1 MASPLDTALCLCYNN
16 CAIASI
22 TVNFPRGNL
31 MIIID
36 HNSKTPVY
44 EQIKVQIL
52 SLITS
57 GALSPGDKLPSLR
70 AMAADLSLNFNT
82 IKKVFAQLEADGV
95 VVTVQGKGC
104 FVADTARDNRAVLDK
119 AEAALREAVT
129 VARASGVDEETAKR
143 ILSEIYGREGV

>member
-1 MASPLDTALCLCYNN
+1 
-16 CAIASI
+16 
-22 TVNFPRGNL
+22 
-31 MIIID
+31 MIVID

-70 AMAADLSLNFNT
+70 TLAADLSLNFNT
-82 IKKVFAQLEADGV
+82 IKKVFAQLESDGV
-95 VVTVQGKGC
+95 IVTIQGKGC
-104 FVADTARDNRAVLDK
+104 FVADTARDNRAILDK

-129 VARASGVDEETAKR
+129 VACASGVSRETAER
-143 ILSEIYGREGV
+143 ILAEIFEEEK

>member
-1 MASPLDTALCLCYNN
+1 
-16 CAIASI
+16 
-22 TVNFPRGNL
+22 
-31 MIIID
+31 MIVID

-70 AMAADLSLNFNT
+70 TLAADLSLNFNT
-82 IKKVFAQLEADGV
+82 IKKVFAQLETDGV
-95 VVTVQGKGC
+95 IITVQGKGC

-119 AEAALREAVT
+119 AETALKEAVT
-129 VARASGVDEETAKR
+129 VARASGVNRERAEAILAEVFGEAK
-143 ILSEIYGREGV
+143 

>member
-1 MASPLDTALCLCYNN
+1 
-16 CAIASI
+16 
-22 TVNFPRGNL
+22 

-36 HNSKTPVY
+36 HNSKTPIY

-70 AMAADLSLNFNT
+70 TMAADLSLNFNT

-95 VVTVQGKGC
+95 IVTVQGKGC
-104 FVADTARDNRAVLDK
+104 FVADTAKDNRAVLDK
-119 AEAALREAVT
+119 AEAALREAVA
-129 VARASGVDEETAKR
+129 VAHASGVDGETAMR
-143 ILSEIYGREGV
+143 ILSEVYGGEDN